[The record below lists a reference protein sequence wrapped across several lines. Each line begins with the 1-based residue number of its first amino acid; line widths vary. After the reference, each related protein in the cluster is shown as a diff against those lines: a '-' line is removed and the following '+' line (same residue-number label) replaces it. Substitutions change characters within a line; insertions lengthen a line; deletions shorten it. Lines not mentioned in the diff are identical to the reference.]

1 MFPVSW
7 SRRTQR
13 KNSEP
18 TGNAQLILEYRD
30 IEKMIILKGKFAFI
44 QFKNDQDA
52 EMAKKNL
59 QGKELQG
66 LKLNIE
72 WSKKSG
78 RFDEN
83 RNMTSKK
90 SKYEEFCLL
99 NIYI

>member
-1 MFPVSW
+1 
-7 SRRTQR
+7 
-13 KNSEP
+13 
-18 TGNAQLILEYRD
+18 
-30 IEKMIILKGKFAFI
+30 
-44 QFKNDQDA
+44 
-52 EMAKKNL
+52 MAKKNL

-90 SKYEEFCLL
+90 SKYEEYF
-99 NIYI
+99 IM